1 MQQQQKHN
9 KPGCIQLDGL
19 PISVIDYFDVWARL
33 CVNPTIPLGRLDW
46 MWLSDGHSIRESSS
60 SAHGSFQ
67 VNNSLS
73 VTTSAPSSEQEDDDK
88 QSQLRKSQTL
98 APLYKDSYHWYL
110 NPYIYI
116 FVVSVEQLD
125 KSGSANDA
133 WNRLRFF
140 VEQCRELKYEHIV
153 VCLGFEGDEA
163 QQQKQKKIF
172 DKLGSEVNQPSKTVD
187 RVVTISLPEKNKS
200 DSATKDVQDTLLTS
214 LHHSPTHRDFLLRI
228 REFIRGSVQV
238 RIQQYEDELKR
249 VYGQSKSDADWS
261 LTSFLLIKE
270 GLSVVFSH
278 LGRRDIAVKHYEH
291 VYSMLV
297 DHAVPYTSFCDLSP
311 SQAAQELSNVSARDY
326 HSMLHNSKISEL
338 DLYTYLH
345 KQQFALLLADRKY
358 TQVAEKGVKF
368 IAYIQKRCNEI
379 IAAGTSSSTSP
390 PITVVFR
397 DVWVFTTARIFSSL
411 LAPVAPSPS
420 NDDNNSAT
428 QLTSSR
434 ERHAVRLV
442 AGFHVQ
448 ALKALQNLAQI
459 VIPGCLS
466 ADPPRITNDAQ
477 RKELTKQAMKT
488 ADDKL
493 RKALSSPK
501 AAEKLYSEMANA
513 AASLYEMGLRAR
525 GAAALDG
532 DAGNVHLM
540 NKSYSEAENLLT
552 AQCSRFMND
561 PGWDMLHRRQRA
573 NLAQAEKNL
582 NRTQEYLV
590 SCLTMLS
597 LSRTSRLLT
606 PVSQMASEEV
616 AKMEKDALFWVTETV
631 QTAFSLPRVLR
642 YKVERLFNL
651 SVLPNKE
658 PWEDGSH
665 ASATVRIKSDILADF
680 TLDYILLECKCMDVP
695 SLHKSAL
702 HHREDEPSK
711 QGSAASAGIGPES
724 RTSSSSSTSAIVKTT
739 DAPDVF
745 VLKSE
750 NSIVLKPG
758 ITDVR
763 VSANEV
769 PHHGQ
774 YRVNLISLYV
784 GQLKFVYTASKVGN
798 NPIAIVHENAG
809 SKSALSSLP
818 TSPLV
823 DFAVF
828 EAHTP
833 LFYASRRTPSAKLRY
848 SEQKPLYLVPRARQ
862 SVTLKISA
870 GEKGIAPGARLVCSL
885 SERSDDINRT
895 NNGVSSP
902 KPFVQFYKGNGE
914 SSAQVIEDGDSALT
928 LVLQRPKNSE
938 LDDNML
944 DLGEILLNRELRSG
958 EVLLARIELEVMNDN
973 AMPESGEMKVSQQ
986 CKLISQ
992 IRWCELGN
1000 RNGRRFSTHV
1010 VTNLT
1015 FESPIDI
1022 STYLEL
1028 HHEQNAGIGSNGI
1041 GYDGTPLADGGTLL
1055 CCLAACTTN
1064 DLSIDIKQVSLETP
1078 SWLELRS
1085 DEDAP
1090 HTSLLPCTLHAR
1102 SELVCAFD
1110 VFVRREEDKLPMDG
1124 GRRDE
1129 TAKQNVEDTLK
1140 MRLSRRT
1147 GRYINNNMMDVLR
1160 EDSQEPVDH
1169 KIDHGGKDVS
1179 PSSLLDQSI
1188 SSPKKSASPRYAN
1201 RVIPSGE
1208 DSSQP
1213 STTSTRKDDDDDNKP
1228 RSSITPRNDD
1238 KDPRNKPATD
1248 LVDLSSEDN
1257 LFSEQVMGQVGGL
1270 EGKGKDVLS
1279 EVERQEEQLL
1289 TARLAIEL
1297 RIPGVVD
1304 WTMVER
1310 AVSMKAMQRAGLK
1323 RYGMSRG
1330 IAHVGQVGHVLDMTV
1345 HVWSVGDGGGA
1356 GPGVS
1361 RGADGTVGM
1370 ELGGQATE
1378 KIHYEVVFDPAAWIV
1393 VGQQRG
1399 VMNVTP
1405 QVATALAVPGT
1416 AAHVIRLLPIL
1427 GGRHPVPRIALFTEE
1442 ATSGSGSGSGLRLT
1456 PLPQAQL
1463 EVVDEHMQIVVTPCR
1478 EVVSAC
1484 HGNEAIRVDDGDDNG
1499 IGGNMPIVV
1508 SSNMFFES

>member
-9 KPGCIQLDGL
+9 KPGRIQLDGL
-19 PISVIDYFDVWARL
+19 PISVTDYFGVWPSLR
-33 CVNPTIPLGRLDW
+33 VSPTIPLGRLDW

-67 VNNSLS
+67 VNNPSS
-73 VTTSAPSSEQEDDDK
+73 VTNSKPSSEQKNDDK
-88 QSQLRKSQTL
+88 QSQLRKSQAL

-125 KSGSANDA
+125 KSGSSNDA

-153 VCLGFEGDEA
+153 VCLGSEGDEA
-163 QQQKQKKIF
+163 QQQKQKKVF
-172 DKLGSEVNQPSKTVD
+172 EKLGSEVNQLSKTVD
-187 RVVTISLPEKNKS
+187 RAVTISLPEKNKD
-200 DSATKDVQDTLLTS
+200 DSTTKDNEGTLITS
-214 LHHSPTHRDFLLRI
+214 LHHTPTHRDFLLRI
-228 REFIRGSVQV
+228 REFVRGSVQV

-249 VYGQSKSDADWS
+249 VYAQSKSNADWS

-270 GLSVVFSH
+270 GLSIVFSH

-291 VYSMLV
+291 VYSLLV
-297 DHAVPYTSFCDLSP
+297 DHAVSYTSFCDLSP

-345 KQQFALLLADRKY
+345 TQQFILLLADRKY

-368 IAYIQKRCNEI
+368 IAYVQKRCNEL
-379 IAAGTSSSTSP
+379 IAAGTSSPSSP

-397 DVWVFTTARIFSSL
+397 DVWVFTTARIFSTL
-411 LAPVAPSPS
+411 LAPVVPSPP
-420 NDDNNSAT
+420 NDVNNNAT

-459 VIPGCLS
+459 VLPGCLS
-466 ADPPRITNDAQ
+466 ADQPRITDDAQ

-493 RKALSSPK
+493 RKALSSRK
-501 AAEKLYSEMANA
+501 AAETLYSEMANA

-540 NKSYSEAENLLT
+540 NKSYNEAENLLT

-606 PVSQMASEEV
+606 PVSQMSGDEV
-616 AKMEKDALFWVTETV
+616 AKMEKDALFWVTETI
-631 QTAFSLPRVLR
+631 QTASCLPRVLR

-658 PWEDGSH
+658 AWEDGSH

-680 TLDYILLECKCMDVP
+680 TLDYVLLECKCLDAP
-695 SLHKSAL
+695 SLHKPAL

-711 QGSAASAGIGPES
+711 QGSATSAYVGLES
-724 RTSSSSSTSAIVKTT
+724 RTSSSSSTSALAEST
-739 DAPDVF
+739 DAPDLF

-750 NSIVLKPG
+750 NNIVLKPG
-758 ITDVR
+758 VTDVR
-763 VSANEV
+763 VSADEV

-798 NPIAIVHENAG
+798 NPIAVVHQKAS
-809 SKSALSSLP
+809 SKLALASLP
-818 TSPLV
+818 TSPLI

-828 EAHTP
+828 EAHMP
-833 LFYASRRTPSAKLRY
+833 LFYALRRAPSAKLQY
-848 SEQKPLYLVPRARQ
+848 GEQKPLYLVPHARQ
-862 SVTLKISA
+862 SVTVKISA
-870 GEKGIAPGARLVCSL
+870 GEKGIAAGARLICSL
-885 SERSDDINRT
+885 SLPSGDINRT
-895 NNGVSSP
+895 NNGHSSS
-902 KPFVQFYKGNGE
+902 KPFVQFFKGNGE
-914 SSAQVIEDGDSALT
+914 GSAQITEDGDNALT
-928 LVLQRPKNSE
+928 LVLKRPKNSE

-944 DLGEILLNRELRSG
+944 DLGEILLNCELRSG
-958 EVLLARIELEVMNDN
+958 EVLLARIELEVMNDTARPGSG
-973 AMPESGEMKVSQQ
+973 AMKASQQ
-986 CKLISQ
+986 CKLTSQ
-992 IRWCELGN
+992 LRWCELGN

-1015 FESPIDI
+1015 FEPPIDI
-1022 STYLEL
+1022 ATYLEL
-1028 HHEQNAGIGSNGI
+1028 HHEQSAGIMSSGI
-1041 GYDGTPLADGGTLL
+1041 GHDGTPLGDGGTLL
-1055 CCLAACTTN
+1055 CSLAACTTTTLN
-1064 DLSIDIKQVSLETP
+1064 IDIKQVSLETP
-1078 SWLELRS
+1078 SWLELRT

-1090 HTSLLPCTLHAR
+1090 HTSLLPCTLHAK

-1110 VFVRREEDKLPMDG
+1110 VFIRREENKLSMDDD
-1124 GRRDE
+1124 RNDE
-1129 TAKQNVEDTLK
+1129 TAKQNVEDALTR
-1140 MRLSRRT
+1140 RLSKRA
-1147 GRYINNNMMDVLR
+1147 GRQTSNTMMDVLR
-1160 EDSQEPVDH
+1160 EDSQEAVDH
-1169 KIDHGGKDVS
+1169 KSDHGGEDVT
-1179 PSSLLDQSI
+1179 PSSLSNKPA
-1188 SSPKKSASPRYAN
+1188 SSPKRSSSPLYAD
-1201 RVIPSGE
+1201 RLIPPGE
-1208 DSSQP
+1208 DAPQQ
-1213 STTSTRKDDDDDNKP
+1213 STTSTRKGDGDDNKRP
-1228 RSSITPRNDD
+1228 SSITPYSGD
-1238 KDPRNKPATD
+1238 KDSRNRPATE

-1257 LFSEQVMGQVGGL
+1257 LFSEQVMGQGRGL
-1270 EGKGKDVLS
+1270 DGEGQEVLS
-1279 EVERQEEQLL
+1279 EVERREEQLL
-1289 TARLAIEL
+1289 TARLVIEL

-1304 WTMVER
+1304 WTVIER
-1310 AVSMKAMQRAGLK
+1310 AVSMKAMQRTGLK

-1345 HVWSVGDGGGA
+1345 HVWSVGDSGGA

-1361 RGADGTVGM
+1361 RGADGAVGM
-1370 ELGGQATE
+1370 ELGGQVAE
-1378 KIHYEVVFDPAAWIV
+1378 KIHYEIVFDPAVWIV

-1405 QVATALAVPGT
+1405 QVATALVAPAT
-1416 AAHVIRLLPIL
+1416 AAHVIRLLPIQ
-1427 GGRHPVPRIALFTEE
+1427 GGRHPIPRISLFTEE
-1442 ATSGSGSGSGLRLT
+1442 ATSRGGGGLRLT
-1456 PLPQAQL
+1456 PLPHAQL
-1463 EVVDEHMQIVVTPCR
+1463 EVVDEHMQIVVTSCR